1 MDEND
6 PAFRKPTKP
15 VGAFYD
21 KATAERIAAE
31 KGYTMVEDAG
41 RGYRQVVPSPKPVD
55 VIEKNTV
62 RALINGGCVVITVG
76 GGGIPVVRRDGK
88 LYGTPAV
95 IDKDFASAKLAEL
108 VQADALVIL
117 TAVDRVCINW
127 GKPDQKSLAE
137 MTVAEAERY
146 CEEGHFAPGSMLP
159 KVRAAVSFAKTGGQ
173 AIIASLA
180 QAGAAVSGNILKNVK
195 SVVVPNTGGRK
206 GIGPAIAVGLVAGD
220 AARDLQVISAVT
232 EKQLAELD
240 AYLQRVDISVSCSHS
255 PCQLDIDLRGSC
267 GGHTARVR
275 ITNHHTNIVC
285 LERDGE
291 VLRELPVVDSAEEH
305 RADKSLLNVADILRF
320 AAEVPLE
327 DLLPLLE
334 PQVSCNSA
342 IAEEGLR
349 GAWGAQIGRIL
360 LEDYGD
366 DIKQRAKAYAA
377 AGSDARM
384 SGCEMPVVILSG
396 SGNQGI
402 TACMPVVAYARHI
415 GATREQLYRALAV
428 SDLVTVHQKTGIGRL
443 SAYCG
448 AISAGVGAGAGICY
462 LLGGDYDAV
471 AHTVVNAVA
480 ILSGTICDGAKP
492 SCAAKIAAAV
502 DAGIMGYRM
511 YLHHREFRH
520 GEGIVGSNVDDTI
533 AKVGVLAQQ
542 GMRQTDRT
550 ILDIMQD
557 RCS

>member
-1 MDEND
+1 MNERTQQAYLSILQEELILATGCTE
-6 PAFRKPTKP
+6 PIAIAYCAATLRELL
-15 VGAFYD
+15 GALP
-21 KATAERIAAE
+21 E
-31 KGYTMVEDAG
+31 
-41 RGYRQVVPSPKPVD
+41 QVD
-55 VIEKNTV
+55 
-62 RALINGGCVVITVG
+62 
-76 GGGIPVVRRDGK
+76 
-88 LYGTPAV
+88 
-95 IDKDFASAKLAEL
+95 
-108 VQADALVIL
+108 
-117 TAVDRVCINW
+117 
-127 GKPDQKSLAE
+127 
-137 MTVAEAERY
+137 
-146 CEEGHFAPGSMLP
+146 
-159 KVRAAVSFAKTGGQ
+159 
-173 AIIASLA
+173 
-180 QAGAAVSGNILKNVK
+180 AAVSGNILKNVK

-206 GIGPAIAVGLVAGD
+206 GIAPAIAVGLVAGD

-232 EKQLAELD
+232 EEQLAELD

-402 TACMPVVAYARHI
+402 TACMPVVAYATSARPASSSTARWPFPTLSPSTRRPASAASPPTA
-415 GATREQLYRALAV
+415 GPSPPGSARARGSATCSAATMTPLRTRSSTLWLSSPAPSATAQSRPARPRSPLPWMRASWATACICTTANSATARASSAAMLTIRSPRSACWR
-428 SDLVTVHQKTGIGRL
+428 SRACGRRTAR
-443 SAYCG
+443 SS
-448 AISAGVGAGAGICY
+448 ISCR
-462 LLGGDYDAV
+462 
-471 AHTVVNAVA
+471 
-480 ILSGTICDGAKP
+480 
-492 SCAAKIAAAV
+492 IAAAERPRSFKNRFPV
-502 DAGIMGYRM
+502 
-511 YLHHREFRH
+511 RH
-520 GEGIVGSNVDDTI
+520 N
-533 AKVGVLAQQ
+533 
-542 GMRQTDRT
+542 
-550 ILDIMQD
+550 LDISGGYTTSTA
-557 RCS
+557 RS